1 MKIRARM
8 SDLTND
14 GCGWS
19 ENASFCR
26 EVVFEIP
33 DDASDIAVSR
43 RIMRE
48 IGAVGMKRDDWCSS
62 DFGPWR
68 DGCIGLYADVVTE

>member
-8 SDLTND
+8 TDLIND

-19 ENASFCR
+19 ENGSFAR
-26 EVVFEIP
+26 QVEFHMP

-43 RIMRE
+43 RIMKE

>member
-14 GCGWS
+14 GFGWS

-26 EVVFEIP
+26 EAVFEMS
-33 DDASDIAVSR
+33 DTASDLAVSR
-43 RIMRE
+43 RIMQE
-48 IGAVGMKRDDWCSS
+48 LHVCGMKRDSWCSS

-68 DGCIGLYADVVTE
+68 SGCIGVYADIVE